1 MNNKVTFI
9 LVISIGMILAFLTAG
24 ETFYNTWIFLLIIL
38 AINYFIVRKNIKKI
52 DSNFVINKETH
63 IVSEEVKFKYIL
75 VNKSIVPIYKAKVNL
90 ILSKEFGS
98 ITSEVENISFKANQ
112 IIELKRSFICEKR
125 GYYEIGKLE
134 AEVRDLFSFFTKKKM
149 LDKSINIKV
158 YPKVVDI
165 SKFESRLNGFLGNVK
180 SNRRSIDDFTNIKSN
195 REYVIGDS
203 PKNINFKLSARGEKT
218 YIKEYYDST
227 YLDLVI
233 VVDAFFNE
241 DDRNIS
247 EELCIS
253 VSLSIAKYI
262 LESNGQLQYMLSDK
276 SNTNLKLNNLSDF
289 STLLENVVT
298 RTFNGEKS
306 LNHYLGNILRNIRKT
321 SDFIVITRHIDEDLV
336 GKLISMQN
344 RGSNIILYIV
354 DDRKENNSV
363 DGPIKSM
370 TMKLESN
377 EIRIY
382 FIKELDQL

>member
-63 IVSEEVKFKYIL
+63 IVFEEVKFKYIL

-382 FIKELDQL
+382 LIKELDQL